1 MKKSILYFHL
11 KITLCIILFNVGVI
25 VYAKPEN
32 KFETQFNAE
41 VHDILKKS
49 TNDLPLTLEE
59 SKIGVTIVV
68 ISDGKKTSTN
78 QSFKTNPYFQNNP
91 KTTKLCFNFT
101 HQIIPSLGN
110 TTLIFPFHSFY

>member
-11 KITLCIILFNVGVI
+11 KIIFCIILFNVGAI

-41 VHDILKKS
+41 VHDILTKS

-59 SKIGVTIVV
+59 SKIGVTTVLF
-68 ISDGKKTSTN
+68 SDCKKTN
-78 QSFKTNPYFQNNP
+78 NIQSFKV
-91 KTTKLCFNFT
+91 NFYLEKNLKKE
-101 HQIIPSLGN
+101 HPIM
-110 TTLIFPFHSFY
+110 